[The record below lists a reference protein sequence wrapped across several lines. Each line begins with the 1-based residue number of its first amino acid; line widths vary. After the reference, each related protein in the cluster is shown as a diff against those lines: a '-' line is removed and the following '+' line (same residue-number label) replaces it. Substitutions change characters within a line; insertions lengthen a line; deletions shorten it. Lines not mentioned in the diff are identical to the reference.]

1 MNPNSPSAHIPLLG
15 NSSIPAHDAWEV
27 LRIISE
33 FVEGFE
39 RLANVTPAISL
50 FGSAR
55 FPSDH
60 PWSKFAEEIARQLS
74 DQGFSVIT
82 GGGPGVMQ
90 AANKGAHAGQG
101 LSVGL
106 NIHLPQEQHE
116 NPYQNIELHF
126 QHFFVRKVMFVKYA
140 CAYIVLPGGF
150 GTLDEL
156 GEILVLMQ
164 TRKIPKAPIVLVGTA
179 FWAGLLEWFKTTLV
193 EHGVIDPEDLDLMK
207 LSDDPAEILE
217 YLLKN
222 NETQLTSTL

>member
-1 MNPNSPSAHIPLLG
+1 MNSPPRPIPLLG
-15 NSSIPAHDAWEV
+15 NSCIPAHDAWEV

-39 RLANVTPAISL
+39 RLANVSPAVSL

-60 PWSKFAEEIARQLS
+60 PWSLFAEQLAYQLS
-74 DQGFSVIT
+74 EQGFSVIT
-82 GGGPGVMQ
+82 GGGPGIMQ
-90 AANKGAHAGQG
+90 AANKGAHAGRS

-106 NIHLPQEQHE
+106 NIHLPHEQRE
-116 NPYQNIELHF
+116 NSYQNLELHF

-140 CAYIVLPGGF
+140 CAYLVLPGGF

-164 TRKIPKAPIVLVGTA
+164 TRKLPKAPIILVGKD
-179 FWAGLLEWFKTTLV
+179 FWNGLLTWFKETLV
-193 EHGVIDPEDLDLMK
+193 TEQVIDREDLDLM
-207 LSDDPAEILE
+207 LVSDDSVEILE
-217 YLLKN
+217 YILKN
-222 NETQLTSTL
+222 YDTQQTPPSHP

>member
-1 MNPNSPSAHIPLLG
+1 MNSPLSSVPLLG
-15 NSSIPAHDAWEV
+15 NGSIPPHDAWEV

-39 RLANVTPAISL
+39 NLANISPAVSL

-60 PWSKFAEEIARQLS
+60 PWSLFAEKLAHQLS
-74 DQGFSVIT
+74 EQGFSVIT
-82 GGGPGVMQ
+82 GGGPGIMQ
-90 AANKGAHAGQG
+90 AANKGAHAGKG

-106 NIHLPQEQHE
+106 NIHLPQEQRE
-116 NPYQNIELHF
+116 NTYQNLELHF

-140 CAYIVLPGGF
+140 CAYLVLPGGF

-164 TRKIPKAPIVLVGTA
+164 TCKIPKAPIILVGKE
-179 FWAGLLEWFKTTLV
+179 FWAGLLTWFKETLLA
-193 EHGVIDPEDLDLMK
+193 HQVIDTEDLNLM
-207 LSDDPAEILE
+207 LVSDDCAEILE
-217 YLLKN
+217 YVLKN
-222 NETQLTSTL
+222 YDTQQIPPTNL